1 MWKSRRSWCPVAEFV
16 DPQQSVAA
24 LKGVGPSLAEK
35 LARLG
40 IERLLDLLLHLP
52 LRYQDRTRIVPLRE
66 LRAEQEALVG
76 GQILAARTTF
86 GRRRSLLVTFEDGS
100 GFANL
105 RLFHFSRAQQAA
117 LQPGV
122 YLQCYGRA
130 RFGHEGLE
138 LVHPEYRTFGQAP
151 GVPEGTLTP
160 VYPVTQGLGQ
170 IRMRNLINQ
179 LLERNWPEGE
189 GLPFTALTFL
199 HRPPPSASAEEI
211 ASTQA
216 SVARDELTAYYLVM
230 RRRQA
235 LRALQPAVALP
246 QSRHLG
252 RELLAH
258 LGFTLTGAQKRV
270 VREVLE
276 DLAQPKPMWRLLQG
290 DVGAGKT
297 VIAAFAAIRACEH
310 GYQTALMAPTEILAE
325 QHYLTFSEWLRPLG
339 IQVVLI
345 TGSQTTKTRNAALAS
360 VRSGQARVAVGT
372 HALFQDQVVFDRLVL
387 TIVDEQHRF
396 GVHQRMA
403 LRAKGEVPHQL
414 VMTATPIPRTLTMAL
429 YADMDV
435 SVLDE
440 LPSGRLP
447 IETRVLPDTRRE
459 EIVERLSRAL
469 AGGEQAYWICPL
481 IEESDE
487 LPAAAVETTAAF
499 LKESLPGL
507 RIGVMHGR
515 MKGEEK
521 AAVMASFKSGELQ
534 LLVATTVVEV
544 GVDVPNA
551 SLMVIEN
558 PERLGLAQLHQLRGR
573 VGRGQRRSHCILLY
587 HGPLSEVSR
596 ARLEVIRNSQDGFF
610 IAEQDLVLRGPG
622 DLMGVRQTGEQQ
634 FRIADLREHAHLIPD
649 AVARGDRLLAEDPDS
664 AAQLLRIW
672 APSDTGPIGV

>member
-1 MWKSRRSWCPVAEFV
+1 MAEPV
-16 DPQQSVAA
+16 DPLQPVAA

-40 IERLLDLLLHLP
+40 IERVLDLLLHLP
-52 LRYQDRTRIVPLRE
+52 MRYQDRTRLVPLRE
-66 LRAEQEALVG
+66 LRAEQEGLVA
-76 GQILAARTTF
+76 GQILTARITF
-86 GRRRSLLVTFEDGS
+86 GRRRSLLVTFEDGT

-105 RLFHFSRAQQAA
+105 RLFHFTRAQQNA

-138 LVHPEYRTFGQAP
+138 FVHPEYRTCSEAP
-151 GVPEGTLTP
+151 AAPEGTLTP

-170 IRMRNLINQ
+170 TRMRNLVNQ
-179 LLERNWPEGE
+179 LLDRDWPEGE
-189 GLPFTALTFL
+189 GLPFAALKYL
-199 HRPPPSASAEEI
+199 HRPPPSASAEDI

-216 SVARDELTAYYLVM
+216 AIALDELTAYYLVM

-235 LRALQPAVALP
+235 LRELQPAVPLP
-246 QSRHLG
+246 QARHLG
-252 RELLAH
+252 RQLLNN

-276 DLAQPKPMWRLLQG
+276 DLALPKPMWRLLQG

-297 VIAAFAAIRACEH
+297 VVAAFAAIRACEH
-310 GYQTALMAPTEILAE
+310 GCQTALMAPTEILAE
-325 QHYLTFSEWLRPLG
+325 QHYLTFSEWLSPLG
-339 IQVVLI
+339 IEVVLI
-345 TGSQTTKTRNAALAS
+345 TGSQTAKTRNAVLATI
-360 VRSGQARVAVGT
+360 RSGKAQVAVGT

-403 LRAKGEVPHQL
+403 LRSKGEVPHQL

-435 SVLDE
+435 SILDE
-440 LPSGRLP
+440 LPSGRQP

-459 EIVERLSRAL
+459 EVIERMARQL
-469 AGGEQAYWICPL
+469 ARGEQAYWICPL

-487 LPAAAVETTAAF
+487 LPAAAVETTAAH
-499 LKESLPGL
+499 LIEVAPDL

-521 AAVMASFKSGELQ
+521 AAVMARFKSGALQ

-573 VGRGQRRSHCILLY
+573 VGRGSRRSHCVLLY

-596 ARLEVIRNSQDGFF
+596 ARLEVIRSSQDGFF

-634 FRIADLREHAHLIPD
+634 FRIADLREHADLIPE
-649 AVARGDRLLAEDPDS
+649 AVARGEGLLDREPET